1 VLCRNCLSVCVWMC
15 IGLCIGLCM
24 EWHLGAEYNEICVI
38 QNRNIWVVGVTV
50 SGEWGWAFKGCVEG
64 CVKGCIIQLVCIQ
77 IRVNWG

>member
-1 VLCRNCLSVCVWMC
+1 MCVWMC

-50 SGEWGWAFKGCVEG
+50 SGEWG
-64 CVKGCIIQLVCIQ
+64 
-77 IRVNWG
+77 